1 MTMELLTHGAA
12 LFCSGIAACCA
23 RSGPPA
29 ERRERVATSAL
40 MTAAMI
46 DSAVLHAAPPI
57 VWAAVLLGV
66 ALVVSAGRRLRS
78 GRGGHGIHTPAGLVV
93 MAALIAST
101 THGDPGAAPAA
112 AHAHGGM
119 AVGSATL
126 AWLCVALAVAHVVAS
141 AHRALSGSRADRAHH
156 AAMGGS
162 TALMALAALL

>member
-57 VWAAVLLGV
+57 VWAAVLLSV
-66 ALVVSAGRRLRS
+66 ALVVSAGRRLRA
-78 GRGGHGIHTPAGLVV
+78 GRGSHGIHTPVGLVV

-101 THGDPGAAPAA
+101 THGAPGAAPAA
-112 AHAHGGM
+112 AHGGM
-119 AVGSATL
+119 AVGSVTL
-126 AWLCVALAVAHVVAS
+126 AWLCVALAVAHVAAS
-141 AHRALSGSRADRAHH
+141 AHRALSASRADRAHH

-162 TALMALAALL
+162 TALMALAVLL